1 MIQYYL
7 LAFRKDRNMT
17 MNIKKSVAVMLCA
30 VLALAVMSGCMSGT
44 TVKEKDAGEVTIFV
58 DETIKGAITDA
69 AKAYTKPV
77 REKPERE
84 KAIILIVSDNT
95 ESIVS
100 RIEKGE
106 YADAVFVLGGETLN
120 ALDAAAEGKD
130 FIVHSS
136 RTALNSTD
144 GAQYAIAVLN
154 NSDRQS
160 VVQGFI
166 DYLMSDEA
174 ADVLGEN
181 GLGK

>member
-1 MIQYYL
+1 
-7 LAFRKDRNMT
+7 MT
-17 MNIKKSVAVMLCA
+17 MNIKKTVAVMLCA
-30 VLALAVMSGCMSGT
+30 MFAAAMLSGCVSST

-69 AKAYTKPV
+69 AAAYTKPV
-77 REKPERE
+77 RELPERE
-84 KAIILIVSDNT
+84 KAIILIVSDST
-95 ESIVS
+95 EDIVS
-100 RIEKGE
+100 RVENGE
-106 YADAVFVLGGETLN
+106 YADAVFVLGDEALN

-136 RTALNSTD
+136 RVALNSED

-174 ADVLGEN
+174 ADVLGGN
-181 GLGK
+181 GLKK

>member
-1 MIQYYL
+1 
-7 LAFRKDRNMT
+7 
-17 MNIKKSVAVMLCA
+17 MNIKKTVAVMLCA
-30 VLALAVMSGCMSGT
+30 VFAAAMLSGCVSST

-69 AKAYTKPV
+69 AAAYTKPV
-77 REKPERE
+77 REFPERE
-84 KAIILIVSDNT
+84 KAIILIVSDST
-95 ESIVS
+95 EDIVS
-100 RIEKGE
+100 HVENGE
-106 YADAVFVLGGETLN
+106 YADAVFVLGDEALN

-136 RTALNSTD
+136 RVVLNSED

-174 ADVLGEN
+174 ADVLGGN
-181 GLGK
+181 GLKK